1 MVKAIGLQHNL
12 SSCINRL
19 ECNPVSAPPKPK
31 FEFIGDDPA
40 LDFINTIDNRDDPER
55 RKELLNS
62 YDDLLAWARG
72 AGLLTE
78 AEAAR
83 LRLKASKGS
92 GQARA
97 AVRRAKIL
105 REALYRIFS
114 AVADERQPA
123 PADVELLDSFD
134 KQAMA
139 HRRIGRQ
146 EQGGYGWQWRT
157 DGDDLDLVLWQ
168 VAKAGAEL
176 LTSDLVYN
184 VRACAAE
191 RCRWLFVDTSRNRA
205 RRWCDMRIC
214 GNRAKARRFQE
225 RARKEA

>member
-1 MVKAIGLQHNL
+1 VTA
-12 SSCINRL
+12 SSQ
-19 ECNPVSAPPKPK
+19 SK
-31 FEFIGDDPA
+31 FEYIGDDPA
-40 LDFINTIDNRDDPER
+40 LDFVNTIDNRDDPER

-62 YDDLLAWARG
+62 YADLVAWGRG

-78 AEAAR
+78 AEAER
-83 LRLKASKGS
+83 LRLKAARSS

-114 AVADERQPA
+114 AVAEERQPA
-123 PADVELLDSFD
+123 AGDVELLDSFD

-146 EQGGYGWQWRT
+146 EPGGYGWQWRT

-214 GNRAKARRFQE
+214 GNREKARRFQQ
-225 RARKEA
+225 RVRKEA

>member
-1 MVKAIGLQHNL
+1 M
-12 SSCINRL
+12 
-19 ECNPVSAPPKPK
+19 SASPKPK
-31 FEFIGDDPA
+31 FEFISEDPA
-40 LDFINTIDNRDDPER
+40 LDFVNTIDNRDDPER

-62 YDDLLAWARG
+62 YADLVAWGRA

-78 AEAAR
+78 AEAER
-83 LRLKASKGS
+83 LRRKASNAS

-97 AVRRAKIL
+97 ALRRAKIL
-105 REALYRIFS
+105 RETLYRVFS
-114 AVADERQPA
+114 AVAEERQPA

-176 LTSDLVYN
+176 LTSELVYH

-214 GNRAKARRFQE
+214 GNREKARRFQQ
-225 RARKEA
+225 RARSN

>member
-1 MVKAIGLQHNL
+1 MMG
-12 SSCINRL
+12 SF
-19 ECNPVSAPPKPK
+19 PKSK
-31 FEFIGDDPA
+31 FEFISDDLA
-40 LDFINTIDNRDDPER
+40 LDFVNTVDNRDDPER

-62 YDDLLAWARG
+62 YADLLEWAQG
-72 AGLLTE
+72 AGVLSEEE
-78 AEAAR
+78 ANQMQRHAAR
-83 LRLKASKGS
+83 SAM
-92 GQARA
+92 QARA
-97 AVRRAKIL
+97 ALRRAKVL

-114 AVADERQPA
+114 TIAEAKQPSSTDVA
-123 PADVELLDSFD
+123 LLDTFD

-146 EQGGYGWQWRT
+146 EGGGFGWQWRG

-191 RCRWLFVDTSRNRA
+191 RCRWLFVDTSRNQK

-214 GNRAKARRFQE
+214 GNRAKARKFYEKSRSD
-225 RARKEA
+225 

>member
-1 MVKAIGLQHNL
+1 MSVM
-12 SSCINRL
+12 
-19 ECNPVSAPPKPK
+19 SAPPKPK
-31 FEFIGDDPA
+31 FEFIADDPA
-40 LDFINTIDNRDDPER
+40 LDFVNTIDNRDDPER

-62 YDDLLAWARG
+62 YADLVVWGRA

-78 AEAAR
+78 AEAER
-83 LRLKASKGS
+83 LRSKAAKSS
-92 GQARA
+92 AQARA

-114 AVADERQPA
+114 AVAEERQPA
-123 PADVELLDSFD
+123 PRDVELLDSFD

-139 HRRIGRQ
+139 HRRIGR
-146 EQGGYGWQWRT
+146 EERGGFGWHWRT
-157 DGDDLDLVLWQ
+157 DGEDLDLVLWQ

-176 LTSDLVYN
+176 LTSELVYN

-214 GNRAKARRFQE
+214 GNREKARRFQQ
-225 RARKEA
+225 RVRKEA

>member
-1 MVKAIGLQHNL
+1 
-12 SSCINRL
+12 
-19 ECNPVSAPPKPK
+19 VSTPSKPK
-31 FEFIGDDPA
+31 FEFISDDPA
-40 LDFINTIDNRDDPER
+40 LDFVNTVDNRDDPER

-62 YDDLLAWARG
+62 YADLVAWGRG
-72 AGLLTE
+72 AGLLAE
-78 AEAAR
+78 AEAER
-83 LRLKASKGS
+83 LRSKASRSS

-114 AVADERQPA
+114 AVAEERQPA
-123 PADVELLDSFD
+123 APDVELLDSFD
-134 KQAMA
+134 KQAMG
-139 HRRIGRQ
+139 HRRIGWQ

-191 RCRWLFVDTSRNRA
+191 RCRWLFVDTSRNHA

-214 GNRAKARRFQE
+214 GNREKARRFQE
-225 RARKEA
+225 RVRKEA

>member
-1 MVKAIGLQHNL
+1 VTA
-12 SSCINRL
+12 SSQ
-19 ECNPVSAPPKPK
+19 SK
-31 FEFIGDDPA
+31 FEYIGDDPA
-40 LDFINTIDNRDDPER
+40 LDFVNTIDNRDDPER

-62 YDDLLAWARG
+62 YADLVAWGRG

-78 AEAAR
+78 AEAER
-83 LRLKASKGS
+83 LRLKAARSS

-114 AVADERQPA
+114 AVAEERQPA
-123 PADVELLDSFD
+123 AGDVELLDSFD

-146 EQGGYGWQWRT
+146 EPGGYGWQWRT

-191 RCRWLFVDTSRNRA
+191 RCRWLFVDTSRNHA
-205 RRWCDMRIC
+205 RRWCDMKIC
-214 GNRAKARRFQE
+214 GNRAKARRFQQ
-225 RARKEA
+225 RVRKEA

>member
-1 MVKAIGLQHNL
+1 MFLM
-12 SSCINRL
+12 
-19 ECNPVSAPPKPK
+19 SATPKPR

-40 LDFINTIDNRDDPER
+40 LDFVNTIDNRDDPER
-55 RKELLNS
+55 RKELLSS
-62 YDDLLAWARG
+62 YADLVAWGRG
-72 AGLLTE
+72 AGLLAE
-78 AEAAR
+78 AEAER
-83 LRLKASKGS
+83 LRLKAAKSS
-92 GQARA
+92 AQARA

-114 AVADERQPA
+114 AVAEERQPA
-123 PADVELLDSFD
+123 PRDVGLLDSFD

-191 RCRWLFVDTSRNRA
+191 RCRWLFVDTSRNHA
-205 RRWCDMRIC
+205 RRWCDMSIC
-214 GNRAKARRFQE
+214 GNREKARRFQE
-225 RARKEA
+225 RVRKEA

>member
-1 MVKAIGLQHNL
+1 M
-12 SSCINRL
+12 
-19 ECNPVSAPPKPK
+19 
-31 FEFIGDDPA
+31 
-40 LDFINTIDNRDDPER
+40 
-55 RKELLNS
+55 
-62 YDDLLAWARG
+62 
-72 AGLLTE
+72 
-78 AEAAR
+78 
-83 LRLKASKGS
+83 
-92 GQARA
+92 QARA
-97 AVRRAKIL
+97 ALRRAKVL

-114 AVADERQPA
+114 TIAEAKQPSS
-123 PADVELLDSFD
+123 ADVALLDTFD

-146 EQGGYGWQWRT
+146 EGGGFGWQWRS

-191 RCRWLFVDTSRNRA
+191 RCRWLFVDTSRNQK

-214 GNRAKARRFQE
+214 GNRAKARRFYE
-225 RARKEA
+225 RKQTA